1 MRNGRWGGGLAAEE
15 PGRGSP
21 GNLPTAQ
28 VGAQPKLDF
37 TVKRDEAGTVL
48 VRFLPEML
56 YFDARRSPAGQ
67 KGRFPPGSNYGGA
80 SSR

>member
-1 MRNGRWGGGLAAEE
+1 
-15 PGRGSP
+15 
-21 GNLPTAQ
+21 